1 MTTAHEFGAR
11 LKAMR
16 ERRGITLKAIAEAS
30 KISLPLLAA
39 LERDDVSRW
48 PKGIFRRAFFR
59 DYAAAID
66 APVDEMLA
74 EFLRLFPEDGG
85 APVIEPAELRM
96 TLAPEPSPRR
106 RHVIRI
112 AAAAAEATLVVLVGV
127 ATASAVAGDVAT
139 VLAVVGLVYYPIT
152 SAWLGRSLAQWWLQ
166 QGRQT
171 LRTWDAERRSA
182 SVAAMA
188 ESAREEW
195 EAAGLPHDRRTGVDR
210 RRIPRVLH
218 SPDPA
223 PMESLFGLRKGSAA

>member
-1 MTTAHEFGAR
+1 MTTDHEFGAR

-16 ERRGITLKAIAEAS
+16 ERRGITLEAIAEAS

-59 DYAAAID
+59 DYATAID
-66 APVDEMLA
+66 APVDDMLA

-85 APVIEPAELRM
+85 APAAEPSELRM
-96 TLAPEPSPRR
+96 TLAPEPSRY
-106 RHVIRI
+106 RHAALRI
-112 AAAAAEATLVVLVGV
+112 AAALTEATAVVFVGF
-127 ATASAVAGDVAT
+127 ATAWALAADFGTIVAVI
-139 VLAVVGLVYYPIT
+139 GLVYYPVT

-166 QGRQT
+166 DGRQT
-171 LRTWDAERRSA
+171 VRTWHAERRSA

-195 EAAGLPHDRRTGVDR
+195 EAAGLPRDRRTGVDR
-210 RRIPRVLH
+210 RVPRVLH
-218 SPDPA
+218 SADPA
-223 PMESLFGLRKGSAA
+223 PMESLFGLQKGSAA